1 MAQFKDLIV
10 TGVTRIVGKVYAPEF
25 VGNLAGN
32 ASTATKATQDESGNN
47 IKASYA
53 AAISISDHT
62 ITLKNKNGASLG
74 TVTVP
79 DNNTTYGVA
88 TTSANGLMSS
98 SDKKKLDGIASGAN
112 AYSHPTTS
120 GNKHIPSGGS
130 SGQIL
135 RWSADG
141 TAAWGA
147 DNNTDTKVTAVGN
160 HYTPSGGST
169 TSASGGTLTD
179 ITNSSSGVQ
188 VVTGVTKD
196 AAGHVTG
203 VTSVALKS
211 TNTNTDTKNTTGS
224 TDTSSKIFLVGATS
238 QAANP
243 QTYSHDTAYVGTDG
257 CLYSNSTKVS
267 VEGHTHNY
275 AAASHGNHVPA
286 TQTASN
292 KVFLRNDNT
301 WATVT
306 PANIGAAAASHGNHV
321 PTTQTANNAIFLR
334 NDNTWATVTPANIG
348 AAAASHGKHVPDTCT
363 TITDWNAATTTGWYM
378 GSGITNAPSTAWYF
392 GHVIAHN
399 ANYVIQE
406 VYQFTASTDAKAIPK
421 YIRAKMNGTWGA
433 WTEVTVQKKV
443 PSDANFT
450 NTWRGIQNNLTSD
463 STTDSLAAAQGKALK
478 SLIDGKAA
486 TSHGNHVPTTQ
497 TANNAVFLR
506 NDNTWAT
513 VTPAN
518 IGAAASSHTHDYA
531 ASSHTHTR
539 QSASATSDANASYL
553 RQIATGTAAA
563 TTSNCPAGTLYGKY

>member
-1 MAQFKDLIV
+1 MNNMAQFKDLIV

-306 PANIGAAAASHGNHV
+306 PANIGAAAASHG
-321 PTTQTANNAIFLR
+321 
-334 NDNTWATVTPANIG
+334 
-348 AAAASHGKHVPDTCT
+348 KHVPDTCT

-539 QSASATSDANASYL
+539 QSASATSNANASYL